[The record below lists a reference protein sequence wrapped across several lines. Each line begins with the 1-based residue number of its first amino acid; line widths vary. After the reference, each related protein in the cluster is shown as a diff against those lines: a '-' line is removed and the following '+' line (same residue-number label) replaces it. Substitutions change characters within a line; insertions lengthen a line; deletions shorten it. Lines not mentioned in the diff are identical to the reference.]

1 VSCSQQLALN
11 GKCPAARLHASS
23 IGASGPA
30 FCDAG
35 EFVTAEWLLSLH
47 GLREVREARGLIS
60 YGASLLDLLPCGRL
74 EFIAVLGRVAIELVL
89 NHKMTKGSGFS
100 PSRPSR

>member
-1 VSCSQQLALN
+1 
-11 GKCPAARLHASS
+11 
-23 IGASGPA
+23 
-30 FCDAG
+30 
-35 EFVTAEWLLSLH
+35 VTAEWLLSLH

-60 YGASLLDLLPCGRL
+60 YGASLLDLLRCAVAKIAKALDFPIPVALLPRL

-100 PSRPSR
+100 PPRPSR